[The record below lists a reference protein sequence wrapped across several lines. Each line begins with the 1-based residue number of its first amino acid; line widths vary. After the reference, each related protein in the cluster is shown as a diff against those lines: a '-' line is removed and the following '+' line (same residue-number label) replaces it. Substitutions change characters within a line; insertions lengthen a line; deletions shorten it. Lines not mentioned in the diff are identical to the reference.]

1 MDRDNNDCDNHNLVK
16 RNVKLYGSQSTLH
29 DIIYDQLEDVES
41 DREDNDI
48 EDDAFFIVD
57 IGELTTSYFKWTE
70 LLPNVKPYYAM
81 KCNPDQVILEALSQL
96 GCNFDC
102 ASEDEIKKVL
112 AINADP
118 SRIIFANPCKTVS
131 HIRFA
136 QLNNVNT
143 MTFDCEEE
151 LRKIKI
157 NHPNSKLILRLAVD
171 DSQSVCK
178 FNVKFGCPLE
188 KVSDMLKLAKNL
200 QLDIIGFSFHVGSGC
215 LSSEVFYEALR
226 SCRHSTNIAVR
237 MGFHISIIDLG
248 GGFPGKQKVVGFEE
262 IAQRIN
268 EGLRDFFH
276 GELANGIIE
285 VIAEPG
291 RYFAEKTQTLV
302 LNVIGKKE
310 IHHRTKGSTSF
321 VYYLNDGIYGSF
333 NCIYFDHSLP
343 KLIPFNKSW
352 DEKLYR
358 STVFGPTCDSMD
370 IIAEAVL
377 LPELFIGEWVYVK
390 DFGAYTSASSSA
402 FNGFKTRKFKYIFR
416 EKM

>member
-1 MDRDNNDCDNHNLVK
+1 MVDCCNNNHLVK
-16 RNVKLYGSQSTLH
+16 NNVKLYGSQSTLH
-29 DIIYDQLEDVES
+29 DIIYDQI
-41 DREDNDI
+41 EDNGSEC

-57 IGELTTSYFKWTE
+57 LGELATSYFKWTE

-81 KCNPDQVILEALSQL
+81 KCNPDQIILEALSQL

-118 SRIIFANPCKTVS
+118 SRILFANPCKTTS
-131 HIRFA
+131 HLRFA
-136 QLNNVNT
+136 QMNNVNT

-151 LRKIKI
+151 LRKIKL
-157 NHPNSKLILRLAVD
+157 NHPHSKLILRLAVD
-171 DSQSVCK
+171 DSQSVCR
-178 FNVKFGCPLE
+178 FNVKFGCPME
-188 KVSDMLKLAKNL
+188 KVGDMLKLAKLL

-215 LSSEVFYEALR
+215 SSAEVFYEALR
-226 SCRHSTNIAVR
+226 SCRNATNIADR
-237 MGFHISIIDLG
+237 LGFGPISIIDLG
-248 GGFPGKQKVVGFEE
+248 GGFPGKHKVVGFEE

-276 GELANGIIE
+276 TELANQTIE

-310 IHHRTKGSTSF
+310 ERKGSTSF

-352 DEKLYR
+352 DDALYR

-370 IIAEAVL
+370 IIAENVL

-402 FNGFKTRKFKYIFR
+402 FNGFKTRKFKYIFK
-416 EKM
+416 EKI